1 MELQVEPRTKA
12 EFVTIL
18 QHYGCRAVSDEKLN
32 ELSAAGAP
40 VNEDGRINLVN
51 FTAWLLK
58 ELCHAE

>member
-1 MELQVEPRTKA
+1 MELQVEPRTKS

-18 QHYGCRAVSDEKLN
+18 QHYGCRAVSEEKLN
-32 ELSAAGAP
+32 ELIAAGAP

-58 ELCHAE
+58 ERCHAE